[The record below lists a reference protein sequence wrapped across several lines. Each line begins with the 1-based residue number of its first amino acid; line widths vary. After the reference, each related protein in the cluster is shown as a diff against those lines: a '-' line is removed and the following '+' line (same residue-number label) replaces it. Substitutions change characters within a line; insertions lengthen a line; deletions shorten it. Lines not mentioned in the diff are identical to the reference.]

1 MKTKGA
7 LIWEFNQPW
16 TIQEIEI
23 GDPVKD
29 EVKIQMEAAGMCH
42 SDHHLVTG
50 DIPMAGFPVLGG
62 HEGAGIVTEVGPGV
76 EGLEPGD
83 HVVLSF
89 IPSCG
94 SCPSCQAGMRNL
106 CDLGAMLLQ
115 GTAVSDNTHRIHAT
129 DGTPVIPM
137 TLLGTFSPYMVV
149 HKSSVVKIDP
159 SIPFEVACLVGCG
172 VTTGYG
178 SAVRSADVRPGD
190 DVVIAG
196 VGGVGMGALQGA
208 LNAGARNIFAV
219 DPVEF
224 KREKAMELGA
234 THAVEA
240 MEEATEIA
248 KQFTNGQGADQTIVT
263 VGVVKPDHVGQAMA
277 SIRKAGTVVVTAL
290 GDINSTEPLPV
301 SLADVTLFQK
311 RIQGA
316 MFGMSN
322 PNWDILRQLELYRA
336 GALKLDE
343 LVTTKD
349 TLWLGTLL
357 DEDSTFYGDLFAHVV
372 DWHGELYLEDG
383 LHRAVRSALRNRHII
398 HARML
403 DLDAIDLDTDTDSVA
418 DRLDTERLPSP
429 GRAPVPG
436 GAHRKPARSTGW
448 TLPPATPPQW

>member
-196 VGGVGMGALQGA
+196 IGGVGMGALQGA
-208 LNAGARNIFAV
+208 LNAGARNIFAI
-219 DPVEF
+219 DPVEW
-224 KREKAMELGA
+224 KRDQAMKFGA
-234 THAVEA
+234 THAYPDIASA
-240 MEEATEIA
+240 MMGVGEVTQGRMAAKTIITTGELNGEEIDNYLNITA
-248 KQFTNGQGADQTIVT
+248 KG
-263 VGVVKPDHVGQAMA
+263 
-277 SIRKAGTVVVTAL
+277 GTCVVTAVA
-290 GDINSTEPLPV
+290 NMAS
-301 SLADVTLFQK
+301 SDVTLNLS
-311 RIQGA
+311 
-316 MFGMSN
+316 M
-322 PNWDILRQLELYRA
+322 L
-336 GALKLDE
+336 
-343 LVTTKD
+343 
-349 TLWLGTLL
+349 TLL
-357 DEDSTFYGDLFAHVV
+357 QKNLQGTIFGGGNPHYDIPQLLSMYKAGRLNLDDMVTRQYK
-372 DWHGELYLEDG
+372 LEQINDG
-383 LHRAVRSALRNRHII
+383 YRD
-398 HARML
+398 ML
-403 DLDAIDLDTDTDSVA
+403 EGKNIRGVIRYTDA
-418 DRLDTERLPSP
+418 DR
-429 GRAPVPG
+429 
-436 GAHRKPARSTGW
+436 
-448 TLPPATPPQW
+448 